1 MKFKIHLVIVHRLFF
16 AATPLGIW
24 EDKQPDIQIEVKLL
38 KQLVPTLVPP
48 DGTSIGNHKWLGL
61 HIKFDYVCST
71 LWPNSD
77 PQDNFCRAKSYSE
90 TGCGATGLR
99 FYGFNFLC
107 LLFLTFKINEVKIC
121 QNCYSV

>member
-1 MKFKIHLVIVHRLFF
+1 MKFKIHFVIVHRPFF

-48 DGTSIGNHKWLGL
+48 DGTSIGNHKWRSL
-61 HIKFDYVCST
+61 HIKFDYVCSIHCGQIQIHKIT
-71 LWPNSD
+71 SAEQRVTVKLDVGQRALSFMVLI
-77 PQDNFCRAKSYSE
+77 FCV
-90 TGCGATGLR
+90 
-99 FYGFNFLC
+99 
-107 LLFLTFKINEVKIC
+107 LFLTFKINEVKIC